1 MPRFVILEHDFP
13 TCHWDF
19 FLEAGS
25 ILRAWRLLD
34 TPSVGGTCRA
44 EQSPDHRRHYLD
56 FEGPVSGGRGNVR
69 RIDVGTYT
77 RGSREADLVE
87 FWLEG
92 SQFGER
98 ASFVRAGDGWTCQFK
113 LRE

>member
-44 EQSPDHRRHYLD
+44 EPAPDHKLLYLD
-56 FEGPVSGGRGNVR
+56 YEGPVSSGRGSVK
-69 RIDVGTYT
+69 RIDAGMFTVGAETAD
-77 RGSREADLVE
+77 RVLIHLAGSAFGSRVE
-87 FWLEG
+87 F
-92 SQFGER
+92 
-98 ASFVRAGDGWTCQFK
+98 VRVGNAWTCRF
-113 LRE
+113 ESA